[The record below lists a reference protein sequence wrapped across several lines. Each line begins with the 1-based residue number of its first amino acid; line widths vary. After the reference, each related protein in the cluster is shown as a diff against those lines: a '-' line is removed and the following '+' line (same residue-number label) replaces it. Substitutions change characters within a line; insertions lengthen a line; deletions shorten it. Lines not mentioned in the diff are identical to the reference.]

1 MHVNYAGSGLL
12 PENKCQ
18 HMITL
23 SLIFLHWI
31 INEMF
36 PLLNIDAVVN
46 GYSKI
51 FNILSSS
58 WCNFIYWCIWN
69 CSMIILGERAGVA

>member
-23 SLIFLHWI
+23 SLIFLHGI

-36 PLLNIDAVVN
+36 PLLNIGAVVN
-46 GYSKI
+46 GCSKI
-51 FNILSSS
+51 FS
-58 WCNFIYWCIWN
+58 FFY
-69 CSMIILGERAGVA
+69 

>member
-1 MHVNYAGSGLL
+1 MKVRGSHSLDNDLTNNSKWLGNVHVNYAGSGLL

-36 PLLNIDAVVN
+36 PLLNIGAVVN

-51 FNILSSS
+51 F
-58 WCNFIYWCIWN
+58 
-69 CSMIILGERAGVA
+69 